1 MQLFISE
8 AGVYRTGSGQ
18 GCQTCGTQTTTCSQD
33 GSNPANCLALQR
45 EKPVGEELLSVFLN
59 IGVLYW
65 SYYFLLSVL
74 VYFFTYHETKTHFL
88 QFLCNGLTHLA
99 TSPTKWDAHSP

>member
-45 EKPVGEELLSVFLN
+45 DKPVGEELLSVFLN

-65 SYYFLLSVL
+65 S
-74 VYFFTYHETKTHFL
+74 
-88 QFLCNGLTHLA
+88 
-99 TSPTKWDAHSP
+99 